1 MPFFAI
7 HYDESCVRLC
17 RRRMFHLRELS
28 AIWEHRLRH
37 LQCKN
42 SGVQNNTLCHVEIE
56 SSDLDKSQAFYE
68 GVFGWTFKSFM
79 GGQMRIF
86 GVGDHHIGG
95 LMLVDKVNPG
105 SSPSLWFKVDSLEG
119 AVARVTANG
128 GTEVSPASPVPGV
141 GFSSQVKDPEG
152 NLVGLVEYTD

>member
-1 MPFFAI
+1 
-7 HYDESCVRLC
+7 
-17 RRRMFHLRELS
+17 
-28 AIWEHRLRH
+28 
-37 LQCKN
+37 
-42 SGVQNNTLCHVEIE
+42 
-56 SSDLDKSQAFYE
+56 
-68 GVFGWTFKSFM
+68 
-79 GGQMRIF
+79 MRIF